1 MTTTVCEDVPQEV
14 CETVV
19 EKACKTVQEQV
30 CDNPNSPD
38 IMKKWVNDRGDKF
51 FVRNLIIS
59 QK

>member
-38 IMKKWVNDRGDKF
+38 IMKKWVNAHRDKF
-51 FVRNLIIS
+51 AVRNLIIS